1 MTEPELKLDKTL
13 KAILNPDCIRQMLR
27 DYVCDE
33 ATANALNFDD
43 IERINSEF
51 VDPGARRY
59 FQSDMVWK
67 IGYKDQSRQPLYLA
81 LLLELQ
87 SRPCYHMALRMLNY
101 IIQFYL
107 CLAENNPM
115 AKAFPLPEVI
125 PVVLYTGRRKWNG
138 PLNISELIA
147 TRSGADPK
155 RQAPINFEYILL
167 NAPLTT
173 LKGAENSI
181 LWHLIECFK
190 IDDRIKL
197 AQKWRQ
203 LKTVLPDLNTDINAW
218 CQLIAMLAE
227 QLKEGNMS
235 TKITTDAEYT
245 EVTMDDVDHLFD
257 EEGSIIVGEKRMLLL
272 GEAKGR
278 AEGRAEGKSEERIN
292 NLKQVLFGKF
302 GDITEEQLAAVLE
315 YRDEPDLFARII
327 KADSLD
333 ELLQLLR

>member
-13 KAILNPDCIRQMLR
+13 KSILNPDCIRHLLL

-33 ATANALNFDD
+33 ATANALDFDE

-67 IGYKDQSRQPLYLA
+67 ISYKDQCRQPLYLA

-125 PVVLYTGRRKWNG
+125 PVVLYTGRRRWNG

-147 TRSGADPK
+147 SRSDGDYK
-155 RQAPINFEYILL
+155 RQAPIDFEYILL
-167 NAPLTT
+167 NAPLIP
-173 LKGAENSI
+173 LKGETNSI

-203 LKTVLPDLNTDINAW
+203 LKTVLPSLITDINAW
-218 CQLIAMLAE
+218 CQLIAMLAR

-235 TKITTDAEYT
+235 TDITIDTEYP

-257 EEGSIIVGEKRMLLL
+257 EEGNIIVGEKRMLLL
-272 GEAKGR
+272 GQAQGH
-278 AEGRAEGKSEERIN
+278 AEGRHEGILMSIKGLMKNKGWDMSEAMDALGIPDSERQMYMNRLTKSE
-292 NLKQVLFGKF
+292 
-302 GDITEEQLAAVLE
+302 
-315 YRDEPDLFARII
+315 
-327 KADSLD
+327 
-333 ELLQLLR
+333 

>member
-1 MTEPELKLDKTL
+1 MTEVDLKFDKTL
-13 KAILNPDCIRQMLR
+13 KAILNPDCIRQLLQN
-27 DYVCDE
+27 YVCGE
-33 ATANALNFDD
+33 ATANALNFDE

-51 VDPGARRY
+51 VDPSAWRY

-67 IGYKDQSRQPLYLA
+67 ISYKDKCRQPLYFA

-101 IIQFYL
+101 IVQFYL
-107 CLAENNPM
+107 CLTENNPM

-138 PLNISELIA
+138 PLNISDLIA
-147 TRSGADPK
+147 FRSDFSPK
-155 RQAPINFEYILL
+155 RQVPIDFEYILL
-167 NAPLTT
+167 NAPLAP
-173 LKGAENSI
+173 LKGDKNSL

-203 LKTVLPDLNTDINAW
+203 LKTVLPSLNTDINAW
-218 CQLIAMLAE
+218 CQLTAMLAR

-235 TKITTDAEYT
+235 TDISLDTEYP

-272 GEAKGR
+272 GR
-278 AEGRAEGKSEERIN
+278 AEGHAEGLHEGILASIKKLMIKMGLSADEAMNVLDIPEAERQSYTDRI
-292 NLKQVLFGKF
+292 
-302 GDITEEQLAAVLE
+302 A
-315 YRDEPDLFARII
+315 EPE
-327 KADSLD
+327 K
-333 ELLQLLR
+333 